1 MGLPLSVAFGIM
13 PFPFPLTVPVPLYLA
28 PMAGVSESPFR
39 RLCRRYGADVVVT
52 EFLSAEGIRRENEA
66 TISKLRFGPDERPI
80 GVQIFGAEP
89 DAMGEAAAF
98 VADVFAPEFID
109 INFGCPVKKV
119 VRRNGGSGCLRDLDL
134 VQSVIRAVVR
144 STSLPVTVKIRSG
157 WNEEMRD
164 PVTIALRC
172 QDAGARALALHARTR
187 TQMYTGSARWE
198 EIAAVAD
205 ALEIPVIGNGDIK
218 TAEDAVRLHRQTG
231 CDAVMIGR
239 GSFGQPWIFD
249 QTRALLEGRAKPP
262 APPVE
267 ERFAIALDHARM
279 ADEYEADPR
288 GAAIEFRKHLGW
300 YVKGLPG
307 SAELRKSLHAVTSL
321 AEVEGIFGDYLAN
334 RERYLDAAGTTT
346 VNSAEDLAT
355 AGA

>member
-1 MGLPLSVAFGIM
+1 MKR
-13 PFPFPLTVPVPLYLA
+13 FPFSVGADVPLYLA

-39 RLCRRYGADVVVT
+39 RLCRRFGADVVVT

-66 TISKLRFGPDERPI
+66 TISKLRFGADERPI
-80 GVQIFGAEP
+80 GVQIFGADP

-98 VADVFAPEFID
+98 VTDVFAPEFID

-119 VRRNGGSGCLRDLDL
+119 VKRNGGSGCLKDLDL
-134 VQSVIRAVVR
+134 VQNVIRAVAR
-144 STSLPVTVKIRSG
+144 STSLPVTCKIRSG

-172 QDAGARALALHARTR
+172 QDAGVRAIALHPRTR
-187 TQMYTGSARWE
+187 TQMYSGSARWE
-198 EIAAVAD
+198 EIAAVVQ
-205 ALEIPVIGNGDIK
+205 ALDIPVLGNGDIK
-218 TAEDAVRLHRQTG
+218 TPHDAMRLWRQTG
-231 CDAVMIGR
+231 CAGIMIAR

-249 QTRALLEGRAKPP
+249 QTRDLLEGRPMRA
-262 APPVE
+262 APSVE

-279 ADEYEADPR
+279 ANEYEPDRR

-307 SAELRKSLHAVTSL
+307 SAELRKQLHAVTSL
-321 AEVEGIFGDYLAN
+321 GEVEGIFADYLA
-334 RERYLDAAGTTT
+334 RRDEYADTAADGADAEPLEI
-346 VNSAEDLAT
+346 AEV
-355 AGA
+355 